1 MNKGAGIKEQ
11 SHARLPGPAH
21 LGRRQKGRFGFM
33 PRRKRKGVAKA
44 RNPLIWLVGRVG
56 LEPTTKGL

>member
-1 MNKGAGIKEQ
+1 MNKGAGTKDLNR
-11 SHARLPGPAH
+11 AMPGPAH
-21 LGRRQKGRFGFM
+21 LGRKQKGRFGFM
-33 PRRKRKGVAKA
+33 PRCKRKGVAKA